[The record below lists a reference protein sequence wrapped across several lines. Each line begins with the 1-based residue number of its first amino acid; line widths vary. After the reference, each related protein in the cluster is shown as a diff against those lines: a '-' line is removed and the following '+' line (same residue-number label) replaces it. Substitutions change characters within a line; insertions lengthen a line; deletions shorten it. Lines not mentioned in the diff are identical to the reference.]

1 MRVLMVACASC
12 DFLWH
17 GTDPVEGISAVRTH
31 RRECPVETDK
41 RRVRFLYTTVQVPES
56 PEEEK

>member
-12 DFLWH
+12 DFLWQ
-17 GTDPVEGISAVRTH
+17 GTDPVEGVAAVRDH

-41 RRVRFLYTTVQVPES
+41 RRVRFLYSSVDVPDRGERR
-56 PEEEK
+56 